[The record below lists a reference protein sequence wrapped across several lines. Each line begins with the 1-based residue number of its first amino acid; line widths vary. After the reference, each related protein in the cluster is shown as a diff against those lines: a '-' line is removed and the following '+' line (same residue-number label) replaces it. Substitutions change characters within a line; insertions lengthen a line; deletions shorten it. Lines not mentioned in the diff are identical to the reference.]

1 MWEEVLLIKKYDEFD
16 HIKNCDS
23 LQKRFKNLSLSIK
36 TLFKYILWLIFI
48 KIKTYFTISDDLT
61 RVVMQ
66 KRIFFIPNRVSENYF
81 WRIFWWRL
89 TLKKL
94 FLNFSQQKKKLQ
106 IFLFFLFNWGPITKS
121 GTLLD
126 NKVKQYD
133 ENYDRFRSAENT
145 QTSPYAKKLKIDF
158 LEKFNHTNHASDS
171 FQIQN
176 CSHLDHGHAKV
187 RGRKMW
193 LFRQVWLIGWLWLF
207 G

>member
-1 MWEEVLLIKKYDEFD
+1 MINFY
-16 HIKNCDS
+16 KN
-23 LQKRFKNLSLSIK
+23 KNLLHN
-36 TLFKYILWLIFI
+36 FRWLDESSYAKKNIFHSQPCI
-48 KIKTYFTISDDLT
+48 
-61 RVVMQ
+61 
-66 KRIFFIPNRVSENYF
+66 
-81 WRIFWWRL
+81 W
-89 TLKKL
+89 KL
-94 FLNFSQQKKKLQ
+94 FLTNFLMKTYSKKIIFEFLSAKKKLQ